1 MQAKPFEI
9 SISDEVIAD
18 LRKRL
23 AATRWPDEL
32 PGVGW
37 EYGSNMDYLKE
48 LVDYWCNDFDWRA
61 QERQINSFNHF
72 RATVGGLGIHF
83 IHERGKG
90 PNPIPLVITHGWP
103 GTFYE
108 MHKIIPLLTDPEAHG
123 GDPEDSF
130 DVVAPSLPGFGFSD
144 HPTEREVEVAKTAA
158 LWVELMTQTLG
169 YPEFAAHGGDIGAGV
184 TSRLGHGHA
193 DSLIAIHLTSV
204 TRPVPYLGDGARDLT
219 DAERT
224 HMRERE
230 EWQQAEGGYAHIQGT
245 KPQTLAYGLNDS
257 PAGLAAWIV
266 EKYRTWS
273 DCGGDVE
280 RRFTKDELLT
290 TITIYWATET
300 ISSST
305 RMYKENQR
313 YTWTLAKDEQIEVPT
328 GVAAF
333 PAEISRPPREWA
345 ERSYNLQCWTQMPRG
360 GHFAALEE
368 PELLAE
374 DIRAFFRPFRDAR

>member
-1 MQAKPFEI
+1 MEANPFEI
-9 SISDEVIAD
+9 KISDEILAE
-18 LRKRL
+18 LRDRL
-23 AATRWPDEL
+23 VATRWPDEL

-48 LVDYWCNDFDWRA
+48 LVDYWRNDFDWRE
-61 QERQINSFNHF
+61 QERKINSFNHF

-90 PNPIPLVITHGWP
+90 PNPMPLVITHGWP

-108 MHKIIPLLTDPEAHG
+108 MHKIIPLLTDPAAHG

-144 HPTEREVEVAKTAA
+144 HPTEREVEVGKTAS

-169 YPEFAAHGGDIGAGV
+169 YPKFAAHGGDIGAGV

-193 DSLIAIHLTSV
+193 DSLIAIHLTSI
-204 TRPVPYLGDGARDLT
+204 TRPTPYLGEGARDLT

-224 HMRERE
+224 HMRERQD
-230 EWQQAEGGYAHIQGT
+230 WQQAEGGYAHIQGT

-280 RRFTKDELLT
+280 KQFTKDDLLT

-313 YTWTLAKDEQIEVPT
+313 YEWTMAKDEQIEVPT

-333 PAEISRPPREWA
+333 PEEISRPPKEWA
-345 ERSYNLQCWTQMPRG
+345 ERSYNLQRWTQMPRG

-368 PELLAE
+368 PQLLAE
-374 DIRAFFRPFRDAR
+374 DIRAFFKPFRDTR

>member
-1 MQAKPFEI
+1 MEIRPFEI
-9 SISDEVIAD
+9 HVSDEVLDD
-18 LRKRL
+18 LNRRIS
-23 AATRWPDEL
+23 ATRWPDEL
-32 PGVGW
+32 PGTGW
-37 EYGSNMDYLKE
+37 DYGSNLSYIKE
-48 LVDYWCNDFDWRA
+48 LAEYWRSDFDWRA
-61 QERQINSFNHF
+61 QERLINSFQHF
-72 RATVGGLGIHF
+72 KADVDGLGIHF

-90 PNPIPLVITHGWP
+90 PDPMPLVITHGWP
-103 GTFYE
+103 GSFFE
-108 MHKIIPLLTDPEAHG
+108 MYKIIPLLTDPASHG

-144 HPTEREVEVAKTAA
+144 HAEEQGMEVGSTAA
-158 LWVELMTQTLG
+158 LWEELMTEGLG
-169 YPEFAAHGGDIGAGV
+169 YSRFAAHGGDIGAGV
-184 TSRLGHGHA
+184 TSRLGYGHA
-193 DSLIAIHLTSV
+193 DSMIGIHLTSV
-204 TRPVPYLGDGARDLT
+204 TRPTPYLGPEARELSE
-219 DAERT
+219 AEKT
-224 HMRERE
+224 LIRERE
-230 EWQQAEGGYAHIQGT
+230 EWQQTEGGYAHIQGT

-273 DCGGDVE
+273 DCDGDVE

-290 TITIYWATET
+290 TVTIYWVTES

-313 YTWTLAKDEQIEVPT
+313 YDWTMDRDERIEVPT

-345 ERSYNLQCWTQMPRG
+345 ERSYNLRSWTHMPGG

-368 PELLAE
+368 PQLLAE
-374 DIRAFFRPFRDAR
+374 EIRAFFRPLRNC

>member
-1 MQAKPFEI
+1 MEANPFEI
-9 SISDEVIAD
+9 KISDEILAE
-18 LRKRL
+18 LRDRL
-23 AATRWPDEL
+23 VATRWPDEL

-48 LVDYWCNDFDWRA
+48 LVDYWRNDFGWRE
-61 QERQINSFNHF
+61 QERKINSFNHF

-90 PNPIPLVITHGWP
+90 PNPMPLVITHGWP

-108 MHKIIPLLTDPEAHG
+108 MHKIIPLLTDPAAHG

-144 HPTEREVEVAKTAA
+144 HPTEREVEVGKTAS
-158 LWVELMTQTLG
+158 LWVELMTRTLG
-169 YPEFAAHGGDIGAGV
+169 YPKFAAHGGDIGAGV

-193 DSLIAIHLTSV
+193 DSLIAIHLTSI
-204 TRPVPYLGDGARDLT
+204 TRPTPYLGEGARDLT

-224 HMRERE
+224 HMRERQD
-230 EWQQAEGGYAHIQGT
+230 WQQAEGGYAHIQGT

-280 RRFTKDELLT
+280 KQFTKDDLLT

-313 YTWTLAKDEQIEVPT
+313 YEWTMAKDEQIGVPT

-333 PAEISRPPREWA
+333 PEEISRPPKEWA
-345 ERSYNLQCWTQMPRG
+345 ERSYNLQRWTQMPRG

-368 PELLAE
+368 PQLLAE
-374 DIRAFFRPFRDAR
+374 DIRAFFKPFRDTR